1 MAKKG
6 WECKMPSKI
15 GIVTIGQSPR
25 IDVIPEI
32 KELICGDIEIV
43 EKGALDGLTLKEIQ
57 RFEPGEDDEI
67 LVTRMRNGTEVT
79 IGQSFILSKLQEKIL
94 ELDKEDVTLIA
105 LLCSGEFTRL
115 QSEKP
120 LIMPDKLLSGVLSS
134 LVVNK
139 RKLGLMV
146 PSEGQVNHLMKV
158 FQDLG
163 FEVIGVGVSPYKNDI
178 GAIGEAASKLKEAGI
193 DLIVMDCFG
202 YNLQMKD
209 RVREITGK
217 PVLLVR
223 SLLARLLEEL
233 IT

>member
-1 MAKKG
+1 MDLKV
-6 WECKMPSKI
+6 

-25 IDVIPEI
+25 VDVIPEI
-32 KELICGDIEIV
+32 KELICGNIEIV
-43 EKGALDGLTLKEIQ
+43 EKGALDGLTLKDIE
-57 RFEPGEDDEI
+57 RFEPKEDDEI

-79 IGQSFILSKLQEKIL
+79 IGQSSILSKLQEKIL

-105 LLCSGEFTRL
+105 LLCSGEFPRL

-134 LVVNK
+134 LVINK
-139 RKLGLMV
+139 GKLGLMV
-146 PSEGQVNHLMKV
+146 PSEGQVNHLMKG

-163 FEVIGVGVSPYKNDI
+163 FEVIGVGASPYRNDR
-178 GAIGEAASKLKEAGI
+178 GAIDEAASKLKEAGI

-209 RVREITGK
+209 RVREVTGK

-223 SLLARLLEEL
+223 SLLAGLLKEL

>member
-1 MAKKG
+1 ML
-6 WECKMPSKI
+6 SKI

-25 IDVIPEI
+25 VDVIPEI
-32 KELICGDIEIV
+32 KELISGDIEIV
-43 EKGALDGLTLKEIQ
+43 EKGALDGLTLKEIE
-57 RFEPGEDDEI
+57 RFEPKGTDEI
-67 LVTRMRNGTEVT
+67 LVTRMRDGTEVT
-79 IGQSFILSKLQEKIL
+79 IGESFILSKLQEKIS

-105 LLCSGEFTRL
+105 LLCSGEFPRL
-115 QSEKP
+115 QSDKL

-134 LVVNK
+134 LIVNK
-139 RKLGLMV
+139 GKLGLMV
-146 PSEGQVNHLMKV
+146 PSEGQVNHLMKS

-163 FEVIGVGVSPYKNDI
+163 FVVVGVGVSPYKNDI

-209 RVREITGK
+209 RVREVTGK

-223 SLLARLLEEL
+223 SLLAGLLKEL

>member
-1 MAKKG
+1 
-6 WECKMPSKI
+6 MPSKV

-25 IDVIPEI
+25 VDVIPEI
-32 KELICGDIEIV
+32 KKLISGDIEIV
-43 EKGALDGLTLKEIQ
+43 EKGALDGLTLKEIE
-57 RFEPGEDDEI
+57 RFEPKEDDEI
-67 LVTRMRNGTEVT
+67 LVTRMRDGTEVT
-79 IGQSFILSKLQEKIL
+79 IGESFILSKLQEKIS

-105 LLCSGEFTRL
+105 LLCSGEFPRL

-134 LVVNK
+134 LIINK
-139 RKLGLMV
+139 GKLGLMV
-146 PSEGQVNHLMKV
+146 PSEGQVNHLMKS

-163 FEVIGVGVSPYKNDI
+163 FEVIGVGASPYKNDT
-178 GAIGEAASKLKEAGI
+178 GAIDEAASKLKEAGI
-193 DLIVMDCFG
+193 DLVVMDCFG

-209 RVREITGK
+209 RVREVTGK

-223 SLLARLLEEL
+223 SLLAGFLEEL

>member
-1 MAKKG
+1 
-6 WECKMPSKI
+6 MPSKV

-25 IDVIPEI
+25 VDVIPEI
-32 KELICGDIEIV
+32 KKLISGDIEIV
-43 EKGALDGLTLKEIQ
+43 EKGALDGLTLKEIE
-57 RFEPGEDDEI
+57 RFEPKEDDEI
-67 LVTRMRNGTEVT
+67 LVTRMRDGTEVT
-79 IGQSFILSKLQEKIL
+79 IGESFILSKLQEKIS

-105 LLCSGEFTRL
+105 LLCSGEFPRL

-134 LVVNK
+134 LIINK
-139 RKLGLMV
+139 GKLGLMV
-146 PSEGQVNHLMKV
+146 PSEGQVNHLMKS

-163 FEVIGVGVSPYKNDI
+163 FEVIGVWVSPYKNDI
-178 GAIGEAASKLKEAGI
+178 GAIDEAASKLKEAGI
-193 DLIVMDCFG
+193 DLVVMDCFG

-209 RVREITGK
+209 RVREVTGK

-223 SLLARLLEEL
+223 SLLAGFLEEL